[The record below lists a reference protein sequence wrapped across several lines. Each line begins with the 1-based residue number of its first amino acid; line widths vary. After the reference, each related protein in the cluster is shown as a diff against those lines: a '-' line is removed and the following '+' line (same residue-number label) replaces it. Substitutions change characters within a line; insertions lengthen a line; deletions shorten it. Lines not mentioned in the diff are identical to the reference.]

1 MNAKRWIAIAA
12 AAVVL
17 VISVLFNSA
26 YTLFQSNL
34 GSGIDEYMALE
45 ESDISENV
53 IEEGSGNSRIA
64 VLEVEGTIQDTGDA
78 SSLLGSTGYNHD
90 FFMKQLEQVREDD
103 TVKAVVLNVDT
114 PGGGTLES
122 SQIHDEIVEI
132 QEEAGK
138 PVYVSMGS
146 MAASGGYY
154 ISAPAEKIFVSPE
167 TLTGSIGVIMQG
179 VNYSEL
185 AERIGIDFETIK
197 SGPYKDIMSANRDMT
212 EEERAL
218 MQEIV
223 DQSYNAFVDV
233 VMEGRDLSE
242 EEVRAV
248 ADGRIL
254 NGRQAVEADL
264 ADEFGLE
271 EDAISQLREDYDLA
285 NAQVFEYG
293 APGTGLGSLLSMKVN
308 SFLGNDMETKLVA
321 ELLSNYNSPRL
332 MYLYGEE

>member
-1 MNAKRWIAIAA
+1 MNTKRWIAIAA

-26 YTLFQSNL
+26 YMLFQSDLGAGFDEYL
-34 GSGIDEYMALE
+34 GSE
-45 ESDISENV
+45 ESGIAENI
-53 IEEGSGNSRIA
+53 IEDGNGNSRIA

-78 SSLLGSTGYNHD
+78 TSLLGSTGYNHD
-90 FFMKQLEQVREDD
+90 FFMEQLDQVQQDD
-103 TVKAVVLNVDT
+103 SVKAVLLKVNT

-132 QEEAGK
+132 QEETGK
-138 PVYVSMGS
+138 PFYVSMGS
-146 MAASGGYY
+146 LAASGGYY

-167 TLTGSIGVIMQG
+167 TLTGSIGVIMQS

-185 AERIGIDFETIK
+185 AEEIGIDFETIK
-197 SGPYKDIMSANRDMT
+197 SGEYKDIMSANREMT
-212 EEERAL
+212 EEEREL
-218 MQEIV
+218 LQEMV

-233 VMEGRDLSE
+233 IVEGRDMPE
-242 EEVRAV
+242 EDVRAV
-248 ADGRIL
+248 ADGRIM
-254 NGRQAVEADL
+254 NGRQAVEANL

-271 EDAISQLREDYDLA
+271 EDAIAQLREDYDLG

-293 APGTGLGSLLSMKVN
+293 AAGVGLESLLSMKVN
-308 SFLGNDMETKLVA
+308 SFFGNDLETKLMA
-321 ELLSNYNSPRL
+321 ELLSSYHSPRL